1 MSSDDNVATIR
12 RVYDAMH
19 ARDVA
24 TLIDL
29 FAPEVTLWQTPELPW
44 GGSYEGHDG
53 ALTFFGRLIENIES
67 AVETQD
73 LYAAGDHVVQRGRT
87 RGTVIANGAE
97 FDVAETHLWELRAG
111 KVIRFES
118 YIDTPAM
125 LAALRS

>member
-1 MSSDDNVATIR
+1 MSGDDNLATIR
-12 RVYDAMH
+12 RVYEAMG
-19 ARDVA
+19 ARDVE
-24 TLIDL
+24 TLVDL
-29 FAPEVTLWQTPELPW
+29 FAPDVSLWQAPELPW
-44 GGSYEGHDG
+44 GGAYEGHDG
-53 ALTFFGRLIENIES
+53 ALTFFGRLVETIES

-111 KVIRFES
+111 KVICFES

-125 LAALRS
+125 LAALQS